1 MSLKYKD
8 IIKKFGKIAL
18 CSAAVLGTIGTT
30 AILNEQKASALT
42 YELEYDGPN
51 RYYPTEAIAGD
62 TISSI
67 TLDYN
72 SSDEKQTL
80 SIFKGDSTS
89 NYSLFEAGKYRITFG
104 SISVTYGY
112 NRIYAIDSSKNLKE
126 GIYFSSTK
134 NQSASVEITIT
145 GDRFFVLDIGDYS
158 EDVTLKNVK
167 IEKVNEDNVRP
178 VFYNAELN
186 YYVSVDS
193 GYSLDTILKNV
204 YVEDDQDGR
213 IDYNITQDDYSAN
226 KNKIGE
232 YTVKLHAVDK
242 SSNENTLTITVH
254 VIDATAPVISG
265 KNTWDSPMSSPITEA
280 TIRAGLSANDNVD
293 SSVVVTLKNDG
304 FTGNEQKKGTYTII
318 YTATD
323 SSDNTSAD
331 FSVTVNVKDDI
342 KPVIFGNN
350 NYQYTASTA
359 VANLAEQLK
368 TLLKVNDN
376 ADSGLSVTIK
386 EDNYTDHRGTVGTYT
401 IVYTAVDKSGNVA
414 DDYVVTIKVVDS
426 EAPYFFVGKQFIG
439 VDEAVTLTHAQIVD
453 IILQQNNIDTT
464 QVVAYKF
471 NTDNYT
477 ENASVVGAHTV
488 SFSLQMKDGTV
499 QDIEATIKVIGEEE
513 TQAPAGDEAK
523 EENKIKEWFK
533 NSWNWI
539 KNHAVYFYV
548 GLGALVAG
556 IGIALGFKKK
566 DE

>member
-1 MSLKYKD
+1 MKYKD

-18 CSAAVLGTIGTT
+18 CSAAVIGTIGTT
-30 AILNEQKASALT
+30 AILNEQKASALA
-42 YELEYDGPN
+42 YGIEYDSWDN
-51 RYYPTEAIAGD
+51 RPEFAVAGN
-62 TISSI
+62 TIPSVK
-67 TLDYN
+67 LDY
-72 SSDEKQTL
+72 SDTDEKQVL
-80 SIFKGDSTS
+80 EIYAGDSVS
-89 NYSLFEAGKYRITFG
+89 DYKNFEPGKYRLTIEKVD
-104 SISVTYGY
+104 VTYGY
-112 NRIYAIDSSKNLKE
+112 NTLGVSDGKE
-126 GIYFSSTK
+126 GYFKTVYFSTTAGQGVSL
-134 NQSASVEITIT
+134 EIVLTET
-145 GDRFFVLDIGDYS
+145 GHFVLDIGNYS
-158 EDVTLKNVK
+158 SSPTLTNIK

-204 YVEDDQDGR
+204 YVEDDQDGK
-213 IDYNITQDDYSAN
+213 INYTISQDNYSSN
-226 KNKIGE
+226 KNKLGDYI
-232 YTVKLHAVDK
+232 VKLYAVDNAG
-242 SSNENTLTITVH
+242 NENTLTVTIH

-342 KPVIFGNN
+342 KPVISGNN

-359 VANLAEQLK
+359 VADLAEQLK

-376 ADSGLSVTIK
+376 ADSGLTVSVK

-426 EAPYFFVGKQFIG
+426 EAPYFFVDKQFIG

-464 QVVAYKF
+464 QVLEYKI
-471 NTDNYT
+471 TKDEYT
-477 ENASVVGAHTV
+477 NNSAVVGDHIV
-488 SFSLQMKDGTV
+488 SLSLKMTDGTTKN
-499 QDIEATIKVIGEEE
+499 IEATLKVIGEEE
-513 TQAPAGDEAK
+513 TQTPAEDEAK
-523 EENKIKEWFK
+523 EENKVITAFK
-533 NSWNWI
+533 NAWTWI
-539 KNHAVYFYV
+539 KDHAVYFYV